1 MSQEKFSDDI
11 KLRGEYTIR
20 VVGADGKEKSRHVI
34 KNLIPAAIRTLILEN
49 MFDETPATTCLVS
62 HVAVG
67 SGTNAPADGNTQLQT
82 EVARVAVTSR
92 AFSGS
97 IGTCSA
103 VFPAGSATGTHREV
117 GIFFEGTGAA
127 NSGTLGSRSAINI
140 TVTALD
146 ALFVDWRLTLA
157 DA

>member
-1 MSQEKFSDDI
+1 MQNKGFSDDL
-11 KLRGEYTIR
+11 KLCGEYTLR

-97 IGTCSA
+97 VGTCSG
-103 VFPAGSATGTHREV
+103 VFPAGTATGTHREV